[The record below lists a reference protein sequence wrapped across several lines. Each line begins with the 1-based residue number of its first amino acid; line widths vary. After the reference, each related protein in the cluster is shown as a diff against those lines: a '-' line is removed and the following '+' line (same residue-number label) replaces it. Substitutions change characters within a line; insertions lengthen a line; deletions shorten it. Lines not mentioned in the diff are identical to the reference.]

1 MPKKR
6 AALKPK
12 KIYRNFYLMNNEVCN
27 MTAKHIERR
36 LLIIDDEAN
45 MRHMLSTV
53 LKKAGYQVET
63 AADGAEGLEM
73 IQQSPYDFILCDI
86 KMPKMDGME
95 FLKLSRDR
103 IGGATVIMMSAYGSI
118 DTAIDAMKSGAY
130 DYISKPFKTDEVYL
144 TLKKAEERERLKAE
158 NRLLKARIQK
168 IEGDY
173 SFGKMVAKSKA
184 MQSVFQL
191 ANKAAQY
198 KTTILILGD
207 SGTGKEL
214 IARGIHYGGERAA
227 GPLVPVNCGG
237 IPESLLES
245 ELFGYKKGAFT
256 GADRN
261 KKGLFQEAE
270 GGTIFL
276 DEIGELPLSLQVKL
290 LRVLQENEIRR
301 VGDSKSLQIDAR
313 VIAATSK
320 KLEEEVEKGSFRE
333 DLYYRLNVM
342 KVEIPPLRER
352 TEDIPLLC
360 KHFIGRFNE
369 ILDKEISGL
378 APDAMARLLEFQWP
392 GNVRQLENA
401 IERAMVIADE
411 PLLMP
416 EHFAADLINNDL
428 RSREDTVFEGL
439 SLKDAQKV
447 VEKNLITQALNETE
461 GNRTRAARLLEISHP
476 SLLTKIKAY
485 GIDL

>member
-1 MPKKR
+1 MTDKKD
-6 AALKPK
+6 K
-12 KIYRNFYLMNNEVCN
+12 K
-27 MTAKHIERR
+27 R

-53 LKKAGYQVET
+53 LKKADYHVET
-63 AADGAEGLEM
+63 AADGSEGLEM
-73 IQQSPYDFILCDI
+73 IQQSSYDFILCDI
-86 KMPKMDGME
+86 KMPKMDGMK
-95 FLKLSRDR
+95 FLKLSRNK
-103 IGGATVIMMSAYGSI
+103 IGAATVIMMSAYGSI

-158 NRLLKARIQK
+158 NRWLKERIQK

-173 SFGKMVAKSKA
+173 KFGKMVAKSKA
-184 MQSVFQL
+184 MQSVFEL

-198 KTTILILGD
+198 KTTVLILGD

-214 IARGIHYGGERAA
+214 IARGIHYGGIRAA
-227 GPLVPVNCGG
+227 ETLVPVNCGG

-270 GGTIFL
+270 GGTLFL

-290 LRVLQENEIRR
+290 LRVLQDNEVRP
-301 VGDSKSLQIDAR
+301 VGDSKSLQIDVR

-320 KLEEEVEKGSFRE
+320 KLEEEVKKGSFRE

-342 KVEIPPLRER
+342 TVKVPPLRER
-352 TEDIPLLC
+352 PEDIPLLC

-369 ILDKEISGL
+369 ILAKEISGL
-378 APDAMARLLEFQWP
+378 APDAMARLLEYHWP

-401 IERAMVIADE
+401 IERAMVIADDS
-411 PLLMP
+411 LLLT
-416 EHFAADLINNDL
+416 EHFAAELRYND
-428 RSREDTVFEGL
+428 SHSQKETVFEGL
-439 SLKDAQKV
+439 SLKAAQKV
-447 VEKNLITQALNETE
+447 VEKNLITQALDETG

-476 SLLTKIKAY
+476 SLLSKIKAY

>member
-1 MPKKR
+1 
-6 AALKPK
+6 
-12 KIYRNFYLMNNEVCN
+12 
-27 MTAKHIERR
+27 MTAKNVKKR

-53 LKKAGYQVET
+53 LKKADYQVKT

-86 KMPKMDGME
+86 KMPNMGGME

-103 IGGATVIMMSAYGSI
+103 IGAATVIMMSAYGSI
-118 DTAIDAMKSGAY
+118 DTAIEAMKSGAY

-144 TLKKAEERERLKAE
+144 TLKKAEERESLKAE
-158 NRLLKARIQK
+158 NRSLKERIQK

-173 SFGKMVAKSKA
+173 NFGKMVAKSKA

-191 ANKAAQY
+191 SNKAAQY
-198 KTTILILGD
+198 KITVLILGD

-214 IARGIHYGGERAA
+214 IAQGIHYGGMRAA
-227 GPLVPVNCGG
+227 GPLVSVNCGG

-256 GADRN
+256 GADRD

-270 GGTIFL
+270 RGTIFL

-290 LRVLQENEIRR
+290 LRVLQENEVRP
-301 VGDSKSLQIDAR
+301 VGDSKSLQIDVR
-313 VIAATSK
+313 FIAATSK
-320 KLEEEVEKGSFRE
+320 KLEEEVKKGSFRE

-342 KVEIPPLRER
+342 TVKIPPLRER

-369 ILDKEISGL
+369 ILAKDISGL
-378 APDAMARLLEFQWP
+378 APDAMSRLLEYHWP
-392 GNVRQLENA
+392 GNVRQLENV
-401 IERAMVIADE
+401 IERAMVIADDS
-411 PLLMP
+411 LLLP
-416 EHFAADLINNDL
+416 EHFAAELMNADGRIGK
-428 RSREDTVFEGL
+428 DTVFEGL

-447 VEKNLITQALNETE
+447 VEKKLISRALAETG
-461 GNRTRAARLLEISHP
+461 GNRTRAAKLLEISHP